1 MKNMKTKFISQRMV
15 GGWLI
20 VLSVTAMALFR
31 LQVWTSALGS
41 PGCTVNDA
49 HIDSRLIGTGFYWW
63 TTVVQVLLL
72 LSLVL
77 ITLSSLVSLRL
88 SRRSMVSNA
97 PRSVVAQVPGV
108 AKLNTSAEE
117 DLLTNE
123 EEIHNGRFQYQSIA
137 PTSNGVNSK

>member
-1 MKNMKTKFISQRMV
+1 MENMKTKFINQRIV

-20 VLSVTAMALFR
+20 VLSVTALALFR

-41 PGCTVNDA
+41 PACTVDDA
-49 HIDSRLIGTGFYWW
+49 HIDSRLLGTGYYWW

-88 SRRSMVSNA
+88 SRRSIVSND
-97 PRSVVAQVPGV
+97 PCSDVAQVPGV
-108 AKLNTSAEE
+108 AKLNPLGEE

-123 EEIHNGRFQYQSIA
+123 EEIHNGRFQFQSIA
-137 PTSNGVNSK
+137 PTSDGVNSK